1 MDEFHEDKRKRKYG
15 VMKNPYGP
23 VKRDKFRAAYSNFED
38 ILELRATKGQC
49 VIEAMFFFEFFINW

>member
-38 ILELRATKGQC
+38 AIKSKATKDQC
-49 VIEAMFFFEFFINW
+49 VIEAMFFLFFR